1 MVDRREDDSSRP
13 FFGTDRR
20 PKCAVIVTAKVFE
33 VPGSGRKDACHAFWS
48 RIVEAVLFRCRD
60 PLFGVLL
67 VLQPLVASYC
77 SPAEYMERLD
87 SVKEA
92 LSKTTLLEELYA
104 G

>member
-1 MVDRREDDSSRP
+1 MVDKREDDSSRP
-13 FFGTDRR
+13 FFGTDDRR

-48 RIVEAVLFRCRD
+48 RIVEAVPVPRPFIWGFATTFVDHSC
-60 PLFGVLL
+60 
-67 VLQPLVASYC
+67 C